1 MSYYLWLLILFGI
14 YNSLMLKILLHGD
27 LKEEV
32 YMEPPLG
39 FRENFGDNKVC
50 KLKKALWTETVSKS
64 MVQKI
69 YKSHAS
75 NRLQTETTRAHSLY

>member
-1 MSYYLWLLILFGI
+1 
-14 YNSLMLKILLHGD
+14 
-27 LKEEV
+27 
-32 YMEPPLG
+32 MEPPLG

-75 NRLQTETTRAHSLY
+75 NRLQTETTRAYSLY